1 MFLRCFLIEYFIEW
15 SRFHMAGTGISH
27 HWKCIV
33 GLLLVAAVGCGSG
46 GTPPRTLAPTKGV
59 VKYKGEPVAGA
70 TVLFSPAVGTPGNG
84 MTDDAGNFVIT
95 TGGRPGAEIGKA
107 KVMIS
112 KPASGSGVRP
122 DMTPKDMEEM
132 VKAGKSLAP
141 AKDPIPT
148 RYAAEKTSPLE
159 ADVAPEGESNVFEFN
174 LVD

>member
-1 MFLRCFLIEYFIEW
+1 
-15 SRFHMAGTGISH
+15 MAATGITP
-27 HWKCIV
+27 HWKLIV
-33 GLLLVAAVGCGSG
+33 GLLLFAAVGCGSG
-46 GTPPRTLAPTKGV
+46 GTPPRTLAAARGV
-59 VKYKGEPVAGA
+59 VKYKGQPIAGA

-95 TGGRPGAEIGKA
+95 TGGRPGAEIGKC

-132 VKAGKSLAP
+132 IKAGKSLAP
-141 AKDPIPT
+141 AKDPIPA

-159 ADVAPEGESNVFEFN
+159 ADIAVDGESNVFEFN